1 MNFSVMSS
9 TSGNDDQA
17 LTTSCTK
24 QKNLSSNLKSK
35 FKVDLHVPAN
45 LFKEIVK
52 TNVIQ
57 NWKKNNFC
65 NKHFHLD
72 FHVSYH
78 KLYISICLLSTM
90 IFREEI
96 LITWAFWSG
105 KSHFCLLQPVQK
117 SFPISPEILFQEC
130 LFTFC
135 M

>member
-78 KLYISICLLSTM
+78 NIHFYMFTKYYDISWRNFNFLGLLVW
-90 IFREEI
+90 E
-96 LITWAFWSG
+96 
-105 KSHFCLLQPVQK
+105 K
-117 SFPISPEILFQEC
+117 SFLPITTSPKIISNQSWNIISGIFVN
-130 LFTFC
+130 FSK
-135 M
+135 